1 MLSTLILL
9 LWGSLLAANPAHL
22 KPGALTARLG
32 RAHLM
37 EDVLWVRYPHPP
49 LVAIPQ
55 RLRAITSQLDAAL
68 TKLEENSSESVNIPG
83 DFFHLLYARIAFV
96 NDTLSLAL
104 EDVADVHLSYR
115 PKRGLV
121 DGLGHLSRY
130 LFGTALDSDVQE
142 LRSKYTYLTNI
153 AEAQNKAINLN
164 CRHLARLDRKL
175 QEVANYSNKLHCA
188 VNKVFKSVDNLYTI
202 EVLEQA
208 LAALETGVNSILTTN
223 ALIIQNLVDAS
234 RGRVTSNLL
243 PFQDLHHVLQV
254 GTLDHQLTPLFDLPL
269 LHHYYPLLTSLVTS
283 DAIVIHVPFK
293 SEPVFEVY
301 RLEPFPLLV
310 NGSTMTLDMPPSV
323 VLLSLE
329 LSLYAVGSPSDFQAC
344 KTEHQSLF
352 FCAASLFAFLPLSD
366 GVCEVALIQPNATM
380 ALSLCPYKRLVPRPV
395 YHTHFEG
402 FVYFLFRQTTVVSV
416 VCPEGRT
423 YKSVTGHLAIHVAC
437 FLRSPLLST
446 YPERLHE
453 GFLANLSLPIYN
465 LDGLLHLNVSHFA
478 FVTNTLQEL
487 SFSNESHFESALLD
501 HLPTYL
507 SPVVHYPS
515 LVIPLI
521 IFVLILIPLI
531 CLVKRAVA
539 LYRRIQAT
547 VPTAD

>member
-32 RAHLM
+32 RAHLV

-55 RLRAITSQLDAAL
+55 RLRAITDQLDAAL
-68 TKLEENSSESVNIPG
+68 TQLEENSSEHIDIPG
-83 DFFHLLYARIAFV
+83 DFFHLLSARMEFV
-96 NDTLSLAL
+96 NETLSLAL
-104 EDVADVHLSYR
+104 ENFGDVRLSQR
-115 PKRGLV
+115 PKRGLI

-175 QEVANYSNKLHCA
+175 QDVANYSNTLRTA
-188 VNKVFKSVDNLYTI
+188 VNKVFKSLDSLYTLG
-202 EVLEQA
+202 VLEQA
-208 LAALETGVNSILTTN
+208 LAALETGVNSILITN
-223 ALIIQNLVDAS
+223 NQIIQNIVDAS
-234 RGRVTSNLL
+234 RGRVTSALF

-254 GTLDHQLTPLFDLPL
+254 GTQDHHLTPLFDLPL
-269 LHHYYPLLTSLVTS
+269 LHHYYPLLTSFVTT

-310 NGSTMTLDMPPSV
+310 NGSTMTLDLPPSV
-323 VLLSLE
+323 VLLSLDV
-329 LSLYAVGSPSDFQAC
+329 SLYAVGNPSDLQAC
-344 KTEHQSLF
+344 KTERQSLF
-352 FCAASLFAFLPLSD
+352 FCAASLFAFLPLSEN
-366 GVCEVALIQPNATM
+366 VCEVELVQPNASM

-402 FVYFLFRQTTVVSV
+402 FVYFLFHQSSVVSI

-423 YKSVTGHLAIHVAC
+423 YKSVKGHLAIHVAC
-437 FLRSPLLST
+437 FLRSPLLNT

-453 GFLANLSLPIYN
+453 GFLSNASLPIYA
-465 LDGLLHLNVSHFA
+465 LDGLLHLNVSHFS
-478 FVTNTLQEL
+478 FVTNTLKEL

-515 LVIPLI
+515 LVVPVIV
-521 IFVLILIPLI
+521 FVLVLIPLL
-531 CLVKRAVA
+531 CLVKRAIA
-539 LYRRIQAT
+539 LYRRVQAS
-547 VPTAD
+547 VSADA